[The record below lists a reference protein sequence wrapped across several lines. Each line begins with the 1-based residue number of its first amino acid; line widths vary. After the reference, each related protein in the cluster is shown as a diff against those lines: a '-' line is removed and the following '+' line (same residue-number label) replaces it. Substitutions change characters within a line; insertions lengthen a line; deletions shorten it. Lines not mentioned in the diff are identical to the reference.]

1 MEYTEKATLLDEH
14 AKLALEECRDH
25 SWILRA
31 SVTAPSFYDS
41 SLAARKHTDVEPFVI
56 YETEVLKWLNDRAP
70 GIGDLSVRSPGG
82 KHLRNDLQRHAST
95 EFLFTFGPI
104 PVTDLTEMLDASK
117 LCVTIAPLVS
127 APRSTR
133 NPPPAPQTDIAP
145 QSPRH
150 SPKKRRSRKTKTK
163 TEN

>member
-82 KHLRNDLQRHAST
+82 RHLRNDLQRHTST
-95 EFLFTFGPI
+95 EFLFTLKPTPGTSPAK
-104 PVTDLTEMLDASK
+104 VLEASK
-117 LCVTIAPLVS
+117 LHVAISPLMS
-127 APRSTR
+127 APRPAR
-133 NPPPAPQTDIAP
+133 NLPPAPQTDIAP

-150 SPKKRRSRKTKTK
+150 SPKKRRTRKAKIK